1 MDMVYTES
9 WDCSNCRPHLHS
21 NCPDRVIKSV
31 WHVAETKDCWEWFTD
46 SSVKWRWCFSFLKLN
61 LLFSLLFYWELN
73 EVCFISVNG
82 AHSLRETCKMG
93 ITTCAF
99 FKNTAMQVKAV
110 TVVHFSAFYTYIYIN
125 CFCQC
130 TTLKWT

>member
-1 MDMVYTES
+1 MVYTES

-46 SSVKWRWCFSFLKLN
+46 SSVKRRWCFSFLKLN
-61 LLFSLLFYWELN
+61 LLFLLLLFYWELS
-73 EVCFISVNG
+73 EICFISVNG
-82 AHSLRETCKMG
+82 AKHVRWELPLVPSLKTQQCRLRRSLWF
-93 ITTCAF
+93 IF
-99 FKNTAMQVKAV
+99 L
-110 TVVHFSAFYTYIYIN
+110 HFTHIYIN